1 MKQTKQVGS
10 LLRQT
15 MSPSH
20 WVQTARA
27 AALAL
32 ALVVVGAVLQAP
44 PAVAGNGLIWV
55 KAKDVNLMALSP
67 AADAEFDI
75 KIVRGSKAVSRL
87 RAALIT
93 LVESSPLS
101 ATVLA
106 ALRDKGDVFIV
117 YDPSFPESNLT
128 NVLGDKL
135 AKFRPDLFDNAADL
149 TDGIAFPVVI
159 GRYLAKWPRNEIAA
173 VLASEMIG
181 LGIQHLEGRLDTMG
195 EMDSKCEAGLYKEQV
210 HQDLGFDKH
219 SSLRVKFRQDL
230 EWRWCTDFK
239 RYMKAQRPAQMAL
252 WKQLNPDVPKLLV
265 EFADYVTAKR
275 SFVTAQVQSE

>member
-1 MKQTKQVGS
+1 MKRTKQVGS
-10 LLRQT
+10 PIQST
-15 MSPSH
+15 MSPSNL
-20 WVQTARA
+20 VQTARA

-32 ALVVVGAVLQAP
+32 ALVVSSAMLHAP
-44 PAVAGNGLIWV
+44 SAVAGNGLIWV
-55 KAKDVNLMALSP
+55 TYKDVNLMALSP

-75 KIVRGSKAVSRL
+75 KVVRGTKVLSRL
-87 RAALIT
+87 RAALNT
-93 LVESSPLS
+93 LIESSPLS
-101 ATVLA
+101 ATVLE

-117 YDPSFPESNLT
+117 YDPSFPKSDMN
-128 NVLGDKL
+128 NVLDEKL
-135 AKFRPDLFDNAADL
+135 AKFRPDLFDNADEL

-181 LGIQHLEGRLDTMG
+181 HGIQHLEGRLETMG
-195 EMDSKCEAGLYKEQV
+195 EMDAKCEAGLYKEQV

-219 SSLRVKFRQDL
+219 SSLRVKFRQNL

-252 WKQLNPDVPKLLV
+252 WKQLNPNVPKLLA
-265 EFADYVTAKR
+265 EFADYVAAKS
-275 SFVTAQVQSE
+275 SFVIARVESE

>member
-1 MKQTKQVGS
+1 MKRTKQVGS
-10 LLRQT
+10 LIRQT

-20 WVQTARA
+20 LVRTARA

-32 ALVVVGAVLQAP
+32 ALVAVSALFHAP
-44 PAVAGNGLIWV
+44 SAVAGKGLIWV

-117 YDPSFPESNLT
+117 YDPGFPKSDMN
-128 NVLGDKL
+128 NVLDETSP
-135 AKFRPDLFDNAADL
+135 ASRPRHCSYP
-149 TDGIAFPVVI
+149 T
-159 GRYLAKWPRNEIAA
+159 
-173 VLASEMIG
+173 SESPG
-181 LGIQHLEGRLDTMG
+181 HR
-195 EMDSKCEAGLYKEQV
+195 
-210 HQDLGFDKH
+210 
-219 SSLRVKFRQDL
+219 R
-230 EWRWCTDFK
+230 
-239 RYMKAQRPAQMAL
+239 
-252 WKQLNPDVPKLLV
+252 
-265 EFADYVTAKR
+265 
-275 SFVTAQVQSE
+275 